1 MAPCRP
7 TSRSHVDRTDL
18 PSQGSMPHI
27 PQKRVPLIRAKQKR
41 AERRR
46 DARVSSRADGST
58 ARRPRSQPRERDTL
72 GRRGVLSP
80 TWPCGIVSGRCR
92 MRTWRS
98 CAVSPRRSTP
108 VISTGTTASSLIHW
122 SNGRRRGKI
131 QTPQPITGR
140 LVPGDQLHHPRRQG
154 CARRGVLRPRR
165 SPRSRWPVRARRSRR
180 LLTLFAGS
188 CLARD
193 AEATRALR
201 PECLPA
207 YAPKWTL
214 FEPAGSG
221 DD

>member
-1 MAPCRP
+1 MQDRP
-7 TSRSHVDRTDL
+7 ERASIRQSQRVSGPEWLRVAQLADRTPIAQICRRKDRCRISL
-18 PSQGSMPHI
+18 RRGW
-27 PQKRVPLIRAKQKR
+27 PLIRAKQKR

-131 QTPQPITGR
+131 QTPQPSPADWYLAINFTIRDGK
-140 LVPGDQLHHPRRQG
+140 VV
-154 CARRGVLRPRR
+154 RGEEYFDRDEALE
-165 SPRSRWPVRARRSRR
+165 A
-180 LLTLFAGS
+180 AGLS
-188 CLARD
+188 EQD
-193 AEATRALR
+193 AHAD
-201 PECLPA
+201 C
-207 YAPKWTL
+207 
-214 FEPAGSG
+214 
-221 DD
+221 